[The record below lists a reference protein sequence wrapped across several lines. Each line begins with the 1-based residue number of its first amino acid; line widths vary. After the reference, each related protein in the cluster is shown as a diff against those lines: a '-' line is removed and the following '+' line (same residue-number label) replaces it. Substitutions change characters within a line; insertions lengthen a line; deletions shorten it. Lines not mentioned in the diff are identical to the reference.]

1 MKHILVICLLAEI
14 YADPNHSSYDALQF
28 VSGIATTFT
37 PVVIFN
43 FQKFSIWT
51 CFLNNSE
58 VLEMALTV
66 GHFRQV

>member
-51 CFLNNSE
+51 
-58 VLEMALTV
+58 
-66 GHFRQV
+66 